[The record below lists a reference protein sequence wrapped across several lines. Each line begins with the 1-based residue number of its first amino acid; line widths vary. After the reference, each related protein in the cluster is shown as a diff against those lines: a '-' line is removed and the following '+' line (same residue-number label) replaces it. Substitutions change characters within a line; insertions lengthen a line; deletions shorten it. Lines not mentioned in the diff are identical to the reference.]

1 VTATASMSRAA
12 TTIMSSRLEAPKRLR
27 VLTVT
32 PRYLP
37 ETGGVEEHVRQV
49 TSRLAAAGVAVTVLT
64 TDASGRLPRH
74 ERRDCV
80 EVRRVRAW
88 PRRSDLR
95 LAPEV
100 YSVVARGRWDL
111 VHVQSYHTF
120 VAPLAMLAAARAG
133 IPYVLTFHAGGHSS
147 RIRHRARPLQRML
160 LRPLLTRAARL
171 VALTPSEVDG
181 YVRELRIDRERF
193 VVIPNGIEVPP
204 DATATVHGR
213 ETGAAREACEVSL
226 IISIGRLERYKGH
239 HRILRAMPQVLARR
253 PNAKLS
259 IIGSGPF
266 EADLHRLAAALRISD
281 RVAIGAIP
289 GGDRAA
295 MATRMREADL
305 VVLLSEFETHP
316 LGVLEAASL
325 GRPVLVA
332 DSPGLCELAA
342 AGLARSVALDATPAV
357 VAEAVL
363 EQLEHPTAPA
373 PLTLTTW
380 DETATELSRLYGD
393 VVRSR

>member
-1 VTATASMSRAA
+1 
-12 TTIMSSRLEAPKRLR
+12 
-27 VLTVT
+27 
-32 PRYLP
+32 
-37 ETGGVEEHVRQV
+37 
-49 TSRLAAAGVAVTVLT
+49 
-64 TDASGRLPRH
+64 
-74 ERRDCV
+74 
-80 EVRRVRAW
+80 
-88 PRRSDLR
+88 
-95 LAPEV
+95 
-100 YSVVARGRWDL
+100 
-111 VHVQSYHTF
+111 
-120 VAPLAMLAAARAG
+120 MLAAARAG

-204 DATATVHGR
+204 EATATVHGR
-213 ETGAAREACEVSL
+213 ETGAAREASL

-239 HRILRAMPQVLARR
+239 HRILRAMPQILARR
-253 PNAKLS
+253 PDAKLS

-295 MATRMREADL
+295 MAARMREADL

-332 DSPGLCELAA
+332 DSPGLRELAV
-342 AGLARSVALDATPAV
+342 AGLAGSVALDAPPSV

-363 EQLEHPTAPA
+363 EQLEHPKAPG

>member
-1 VTATASMSRAA
+1 M
-12 TTIMSSRLEAPKRLR
+12 TTTSYEPEGAKPLR

-49 TSRLAAAGVAVTVLT
+49 TSRLAAAGVRVTVLT
-64 TDASGRLPRH
+64 TDVAGRLAPY
-74 ERRDCV
+74 EWRDGV

-88 PRRSDLR
+88 PRGSDLR

-100 YSVVARGRWDL
+100 YRVVARGAWDL

-120 VAPLAMLAAARAG
+120 VAPLAMLAAARAR

-160 LRPLLTRAARL
+160 LRPLLARAARL
-171 VALTPSEVDG
+171 VALTPAEVDG
-181 YVRELRIDRERF
+181 YVRELRLDRARF
-193 VVIPNGIEVPP
+193 AVVSNGVEMPP
-204 DATATVHGR
+204 DASAPAHDG
-213 ETGAAREACEVSL
+213 EMGAARDGRNGSL

-239 HRILRAMPQVLARR
+239 HRILRAMPQILARR
-253 PNAKLS
+253 PDARLW
-259 IIGSGPF
+259 ITGSGAF
-266 EADLHRLAAALRISD
+266 EPDLHRLAASLGVSD
-281 RVAIGAIP
+281 RVKISAIP

-295 MATRMREADL
+295 MARQMREAQL
-305 VVLLSEFETHP
+305 VVLLSDFETQP
-316 LGVLEAASL
+316 LAVLEAASL

-332 DSPGLCELAA
+332 DSPGLRDLAA

-363 EQLEHPTAPA
+363 EQLDHPEAPG
-373 PLTLTTW
+373 PLRLQNW
-380 DETATELSRLYGD
+380 DETATALARLYGD